1 MLKEEVLSVVSQAAK
16 ENIVTLA
23 EIEST
28 YINGIDK
35 DAIDPITHKKLS
47 IADVLYLVGGLIVV
61 VGIAVLVG
69 ENWAKLGPVLRVL
82 VTLGASVV
90 TFIAGYLISKK
101 IDLVVWSVAFYLI
114 ASIIMPLGFYTLL
127 ELLGFINNPLWLE
140 TLIAGLAFAVNAI
153 VFFKFRNSV
162 HLIFSFL
169 FGIWFYYSVI
179 QYFYGQYSFDADV
192 MSYITIVLGI
202 ALMSLGVSVS
212 ISKFKKIS
220 GLVFTTATFMI
231 LVSCFVLQG
240 FGSDARFFW
249 EGIYPVICFV
259 LIFLSSELKSKAVLV
274 VSTLMLMVYIMK
286 ITGEYFAESLGWP
299 LALVFAGLLLMGVGY
314 MAYYLNKR
322 QLQKRESAIAP
333 GVSSV

>member
-23 EIEST
+23 EIESVFT
-28 YINGIDK
+28 NSFGK
-35 DAIDPITHKKLS
+35 GSIDPITHKKLS

-69 ENWAKLGPVLRVL
+69 ENWAKLGSVLRVL

-101 IDLVVWSVAFYLI
+101 TDLVVWSVAFYLI
-114 ASIIMPLGFYTLL
+114 SSIIMPLGFYTLL
-127 ELLGFINNPLWLE
+127 DSIGFVNNALGAE
-140 TLIAGLAFAVNAI
+140 TLIAGVVLLVNAV
-153 VFFKFRNSV
+153 VFYRLRGGL
-162 HLIFSFL
+162 HLIFSL
-169 FGIWFYYSVI
+169 LYGIWFYYTVI
-179 QYFYGQYSFDADV
+179 QYFYGQYSFDTDV
-192 MSYITIVLGI
+192 LSYITIVLGI
-202 ALMSLGVSVS
+202 ALMSLGISISV
-212 ISKFKKIS
+212 SKFKKIS

-231 LVSCFVLQG
+231 LVSCFALQG
-240 FGSDARFFW
+240 FGSDVRFFW
-249 EGIYPVICFV
+249 EGIFPVICFV

-299 LALVFAGLLLMGVGY
+299 FALVIAGLLLMGVGY

-333 GVSSV
+333 GVPTV